1 MVSDKKYQWLLI
13 GLLSAN
19 FGVVFFDRN
28 AFSILTPFIQP
39 DLKLTGAQIGA
50 IAAAFSGAW
59 ALAGLFMGT
68 LSDRFGRR
76 KMILVVATVV
86 FSLASV
92 LSGLAT
98 SFALMLGARMLMG
111 IAEGGIMPITQ
122 TLIAADV
129 APERRGLAHG
139 ITQNFGA
146 NLLANFLGPLVI
158 VAIALAVGWQKA
170 FYLVAIP
177 GFIMALLLAL
187 FVREPTHLDKHPKPT
202 LAGALQLLSN
212 RNVLVCV
219 VLSILLV
226 GFLVVF
232 FAFTPIYLV
241 QVKHV
246 DPTKMSWIMSSFG
259 LASIAIAFIVPGLSD
274 RVGRKP
280 VAVVAGLLGV
290 IIPLGALFADGG
302 SPWPYYFCFA
312 AGAAISGVFPLA
324 MATIPSEVV
333 PPGLTATAM
342 SLTMGTSE
350 VVGGVLA
357 PLIAG
362 KLADTHGLHI
372 TLWIAAG
379 FAIAAG
385 LVALLLKETAPV
397 VLARRAAAKP
407 I

>member
-1 MVSDKKYQWLLI
+1 MTGDKRYQWLLI

-39 DLKLTGAQIGA
+39 DLDLTAAQIGA

-59 ALAGLFMGT
+59 AVAGLCMGS

-76 KMILVVATVV
+76 KMILVTATVV

-92 LSGLAT
+92 LSGMAT
-98 SFALMLGARMLMG
+98 TFVMMLGARMLMG

-139 ITQNFGA
+139 ITQNVGA
-146 NLLANFLGPLVI
+146 NVLANFLGPIVI
-158 VAIALAVGWQKA
+158 VAMALAVGWQKA
-170 FYLVAIP
+170 FYLVALP
-177 GFIMALLLAL
+177 GFAMALLLAI
-187 FVREPTHLDKHPKPT
+187 FVREPTHLDRHPKPT
-202 LAGALQLLSN
+202 LAGALALLAN
-212 RNVLVCV
+212 RNVVVCV
-219 VLSILLV
+219 ILSILLV
-226 GFLVVF
+226 AYLVVF
-232 FAFTPIYLV
+232 FAFTPIFLV
-241 QVKHV
+241 QVTKV
-246 DPTKMSWIMSSFG
+246 DPAKMSWIMSSFG

-274 RVGRKP
+274 RVGRRP
-280 VAVVAGLLGV
+280 VAAVASLLGV
-290 IIPLGALFADGG
+290 FIPIGALLADG
-302 SPWPYYFCFA
+302 SNVWHYYLAFA

-324 MATIPSEVV
+324 MATVPSEVV

-350 VVGGVLA
+350 IIGGVVA

-362 KLADTHGLHI
+362 KLADVHGLQI
-372 TLWIAAG
+372 TLWIVG
-379 FAIAAG
+379 GLAIATA
-385 LVALLLKETAPV
+385 LVALMLRETAPV
-397 VLARRAAAKP
+397 VLARRAGRAR
-407 I
+407 